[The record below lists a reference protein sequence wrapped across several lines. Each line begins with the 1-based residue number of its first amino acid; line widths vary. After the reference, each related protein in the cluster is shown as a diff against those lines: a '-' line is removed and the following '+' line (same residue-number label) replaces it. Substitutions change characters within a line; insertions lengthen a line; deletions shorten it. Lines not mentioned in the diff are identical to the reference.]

1 MYFLL
6 LNKNDILFV
15 LNAIFFDRI
24 RIGTTSR
31 PGDNDIALSQEAKRE
46 QETSAASESHF
57 DQRIN
62 QSSSS
67 KRKLAQAGYTLE
79 NKTLTTNFKGK
90 LKW

>member
-1 MYFLL
+1 M
-6 LNKNDILFV
+6 NKNDLLFV
-15 LNAIFFDRI
+15 LNVIFFDRI

-67 KRKLAQAGYTLE
+67 KRKRAQARYTLE
-79 NKTLTTNFKGK
+79 KKTLTANIKGK